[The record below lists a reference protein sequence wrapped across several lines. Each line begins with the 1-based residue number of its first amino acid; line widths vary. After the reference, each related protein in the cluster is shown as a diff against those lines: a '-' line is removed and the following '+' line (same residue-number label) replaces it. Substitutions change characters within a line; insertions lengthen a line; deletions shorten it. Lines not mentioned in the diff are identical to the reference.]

1 MKNLNEIKKIINEH
15 RLILEERFKVKN
27 IGIFGSYVRGE
38 QKEKSDVDIIVEFKE
53 PVSILH
59 IVSLENYLSDIL
71 GIKADVIPKRN
82 IRKELENNILKETIF
97 VWSEVY
103 YFNISGMRDK
113 IIHSYF
119 SVDFEEVWL
128 TVKED
133 IPKLKP
139 LIKIIL
145 EDLNIWFDKGGKF
158 S

>member
-1 MKNLNEIKKIINEH
+1 M
-15 RLILEERFKVKN
+15 
-27 IGIFGSYVRGE
+27 
-38 QKEKSDVDIIVEFKE
+38 
-53 PVSILH
+53 
-59 IVSLENYLSDIL
+59 
-71 GIKADVIPKRN
+71 
-82 IRKELENNILKETIF
+82 
-97 VWSEVY
+97 Y

-145 EDLNIWFDKGGKF
+145 EDLNI
-158 S
+158 

>member
-15 RLILEERFKVKN
+15 RLILEERFKVKT

>member
-15 RLILEERFKVKN
+15 RLILEERFKVKT

-97 VWSEVY
+97 V
-103 YFNISGMRDK
+103 
-113 IIHSYF
+113 
-119 SVDFEEVWL
+119 
-128 TVKED
+128 
-133 IPKLKP
+133 
-139 LIKIIL
+139 
-145 EDLNIWFDKGGKF
+145 
-158 S
+158 